1 MWQVTPAFETLSL
14 VFVTA
19 FGLVFGSFANVVIY
33 RLPRGESIVKP
44 RSRCPSCGSAIRW
57 YDNIPLLSWFVL
69 GARCRDCGEPISWRY
84 PAIEAASGLLFLLAG
99 VRFGLDPR
107 TLVACFL
114 FWMLLVLSVIDI
126 DMMRLPN
133 PLVAL
138 TAVTGGILALASQF
152 MDVGLAP
159 LVGVAK
165 QGVLS
170 QPLWAAL
177 LGVALGMGSTLLIS
191 GVYALLRGKQGLGM
205 GDVKLLGALG
215 PFLAGYVVFAFMAGS
230 LAGTLAV
237 VFEQLAKGRSRAAQ
251 EEGPADARALRD
263 KMIPFGPFVALGGV
277 LAVLVGPEVVAWY
290 VGIIT

>member
-1 MWQVTPAFETLSL
+1 MWQVTPAFETLFL
-14 VFVTA
+14 VFVVA

-33 RLPRGESIVKP
+33 RLPRRESIVRP

-57 YDNIPLLSWFVL
+57 YDNIPLVSWFVL

-84 PAIEAASGLLFLLAG
+84 PAVEAASGLLFLLAG
-99 VRFGLDPR
+99 VRFGLDLR
-107 TLVACFL
+107 TPVTCFL

-138 TAVTGGILALASQF
+138 TAAAGGVLALVSQF
-152 MDVGLAP
+152 ADVELAP
-159 LVGVAK
+159 LVGVAR
-165 QGVLS
+165 QGALS
-170 QPLWAAL
+170 QPLLAAL
-177 LGVALGMGSTLLIS
+177 FGVALGVGSTLLIS
-191 GVYALLRGKQGLGM
+191 GMYALLRGKQGLGM

-215 PFLAGYVVFAFMAGS
+215 PFLAGYVIFAFLVGS
-230 LAGTLAV
+230 LLGTLAV
-237 VFEQLAKGRSRAAQ
+237 VFGQVAVRVSGRAGA
-251 EEGPADARALRD
+251 EGQTAGRALRD
-263 KMIPFGPFVALGGV
+263 MVIPFGPFIALGGA